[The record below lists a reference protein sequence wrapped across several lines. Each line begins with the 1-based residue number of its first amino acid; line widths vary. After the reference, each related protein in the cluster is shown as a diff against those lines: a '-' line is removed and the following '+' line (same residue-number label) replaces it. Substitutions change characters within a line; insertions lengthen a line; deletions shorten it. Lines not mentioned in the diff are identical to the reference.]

1 MRFSIGIDNVG
12 LFFCALF
19 TFMWIVAGIYAS
31 KYTTHQSNNKRFYTC
46 YIASYVMLVILCF
59 AQNYFTMYL
68 SFEFMTLISMPM
80 VLHNG
85 TDEAIA
91 AAKKYLFYS
100 IAGATLGLLGFF
112 FSAQYCTTFDFVPGG
127 SLAPQYLIDTPAVL
141 LAAIFL
147 AVVGFGAKAGLFPLH
162 AWLPTAHPVAPAPA
176 SAVLSGVITKAGV
189 LCIIRVIHF
198 VFGPAVVR
206 GTWVQYAW
214 ICLALLTVVM
224 GSLMAAQ
231 QDLFKKRLAYSTVS
245 QVSYV
250 LFGIFTLNPI
260 GMLGSM
266 LHIIYH
272 SVIKDCLFM
281 SAGSVMF
288 ANHLHEGEPAT
299 ELQIARSKALVSSFD
314 GIGREMPITFAC
326 FTIASLGLVGV
337 PPFAGFLS
345 KWYLATG
352 SLAEGIPVLSWLGP
366 ACLLASALLTAVYL
380 LSISIRAYFPP
391 KDKEIQPTCHEV
403 PAPMLFSEILLAVL
417 VVVLGVFAQ
426 NLVDIFNVII
436 AGFM

>member
-1 MRFSIGIDNVG
+1 MRFSLGIDNIG
-12 LFFCALF
+12 LFFCCLF

-31 KYTTHQSNNKRFYTC
+31 KYTTHQDNNKRFFTC
-46 YIASYVMLVILCF
+46 YIATYVMLVILCF

-68 SFEFMTLISMPM
+68 SFEFMTLLSMPM

-85 TDEAIA
+85 TEESIA

-112 FSAQYCTTFDFVPGG
+112 FSAKYCSTYDFVAGG
-127 SLAPQYLIDTPAVL
+127 SLLPQYLAESPTAL
-141 LAAIFL
+141 LVVIFL

-206 GTWVQYAW
+206 GTWVQKAW
-214 ICLALLTVVM
+214 ICLSLLTLVM
-224 GSLMAAQ
+224 GSLMAYQ

-250 LFGIFTLNPI
+250 LFGIFTMNPVA
-260 GMLGSM
+260 MLGSM

-281 SAGSVMF
+281 VAGSVMF
-288 ANHLHEGEPAT
+288 ANHTHEGEPAT
-299 ELQIARSKALVSSFD
+299 ELQVARSHALVSSLE
-314 GIGREMPITFAC
+314 GIGKEMPVTFIC

-352 SLAEGIPVLSWLGP
+352 SLEEGLPVLSWLGP
-366 ACLLASALLTAVYL
+366 ACLLASALLTAAYL
-380 LSISIRAYFPP
+380 LSISIKAFFPS
-391 KDKEIQPTCHEV
+391 KDKEIIPTCHEV
-403 PAPMLFSEILLAVL
+403 PPAMLFPEILLAVL

-426 NLVDIFNVII
+426 NLVDVFNVII